1 MGGLMVNSERV
12 CGNVIRI
19 GSLEKLGKEEETQ
32 LVLKR
37 TEERLK
43 NLRTETMGLKYIGL
57 SIKAICVN
65 GLERYHPGTVL
76 LYSFDVKLILRRT
89 NEIDGANRI

>member
-1 MGGLMVNSERV
+1 
-12 CGNVIRI
+12 
-19 GSLEKLGKEEETQ
+19 
-32 LVLKR
+32 
-37 TEERLK
+37 
-43 NLRTETMGLKYIGL
+43 MGLKYIGL